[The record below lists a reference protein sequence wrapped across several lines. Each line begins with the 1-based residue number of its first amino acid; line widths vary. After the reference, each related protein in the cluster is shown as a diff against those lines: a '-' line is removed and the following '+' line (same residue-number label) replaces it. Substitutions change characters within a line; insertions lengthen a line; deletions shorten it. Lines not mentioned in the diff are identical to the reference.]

1 MKTTLLT
8 EQASRSPEVN
18 DVVEA
23 LDAVGLADRAVRLGL
38 LRPEQADEAWD
49 ELGKRGGEA
58 GPFLRLMERRGYLTP
73 LQSQKLLKNESDGYF
88 LGGYRLLYKIASGS
102 FGRVYRA
109 DDPSTGRIVA
119 VKVLRKKWSENK
131 HTIDLFERE
140 GRVGMSLQHPNIV
153 EILAVNQ
160 DRTTKQYF
168 MVMEFVEGGNL
179 RDFLRIR
186 KKLEPGE
193 ALKILEET
201 TAGLA
206 FAFSKGITHRD
217 MKTTNVLISS
227 QGVAK
232 LVDFGLADVVDRQS
246 TRTMPGEDEIEV
258 DRTVDY
264 AGLERATG
272 APHGDT
278 RSDIFFLG
286 CVAYQLLTGRS
297 PLEWSK
303 NVNQRMQKE
312 RFLNI
317 PPMGQDE
324 VKAPASV
331 FRLIETMMKLN
342 PDERYQT
349 PNQLLESIRDVRRE
363 LAGGTTPGSKGKKSG
378 PFTLFLVERDE
389 RLQDLLREKLKEKGY
404 KVLIAGDPQRALD
417 RFRQNPFDVF
427 IVDAA
432 TTGPMGLLAFE
443 TVIRD
448 AQRQD
453 MGIGGILILS
463 TEQAD
468 KAPAFAEFPNVEIL
482 VQPVKYKELLLKIR
496 ELLERS

>member
-1 MKTTLLT
+1 MD
-8 EQASRSPEVN
+8 SV
-18 DVVEA
+18 
-23 LDAVGLADRAVRLGL
+23 DAVAIADRAVRLGL
-38 LRPEQADEAWD
+38 IRPEQADDAWL

-58 GPFLRLMERRGYLTP
+58 QAFLRAMEKRGHLTP
-73 LQSQKLLKNESDGYF
+73 FQSQKLLKNDTEGYF

-109 DDPSTGRIVA
+109 DDPSTGRVFAI
-119 VKVLRKKWSENK
+119 KVLRQRWSEKK

-140 GRVGMSLQHPNIV
+140 GRMGITLQHPNIV

-160 DRTTKQYF
+160 DRATKQYY

-179 RDFLRIR
+179 RDFLRSR
-186 KKLEPGE
+186 KKLEPAE
-193 ALKILEET
+193 ALKVIEEI
-201 TAGLA
+201 ADGLA

-217 MKTTNVLISS
+217 MKTTNVLISTAK
-227 QGVAK
+227 VAK
-232 LVDFGLADVVDRQS
+232 LVDFGLADVVDRNAPRGGGP
-246 TRTMPGEDEIEV
+246 TDDDVEV

-297 PLEWSK
+297 PIVWSK
-303 NVNQRMQKE
+303 DVSQRMQKE

-317 PPMGQDE
+317 PPMTAEE
-324 VKAPASV
+324 VKGPPSV
-331 FRLIETMMKLN
+331 FRLVEMMMKLN

-349 PNQLLESIRDVRRE
+349 PTQLLEAIRDVRRE
-363 LAGGTTPGSKGKKSG
+363 VEGGGAGGANGKKAG
-378 PFTLFLVERDE
+378 PHTIFLVEKEE

-427 IVDAA
+427 VVDAA
-432 TTGPMGLLAFE
+432 TTGDDGLLAFE
-443 TVIRD
+443 TVMRD
-448 AQRQD
+448 AQRQHRNVV
-453 MGIGGILILS
+453 GILLVS
-463 TEQAD
+463 TEQSKQTASL
-468 KAPAFAEFPNVEIL
+468 ASFPNVAIL
-482 VQPVKYKELLLKIR
+482 VQPVKFKELLGKIR
-496 ELLERS
+496 QLLSEPTTNPTH

>member
-1 MKTTLLT
+1 MD
-8 EQASRSPEVN
+8 SV
-18 DVVEA
+18 
-23 LDAVGLADRAVRLGL
+23 DAVTIADRAVRLGL
-38 LRPEQADEAWD
+38 LRPEQAEEAWL
-49 ELGKRGGEA
+49 ELGKRGGEPSA
-58 GPFLRLMERRGYLTP
+58 FLRLMEKRGHLTP
-73 LQSQKLLKNESDGYF
+73 FQSQKLLKNDADGYF

-109 DDPSTGRIVA
+109 DDPATGRVYAI
-119 VKVLRKKWSENK
+119 KVLRQRWSEK
-131 HTIDLFERE
+131 RKTIELFERE
-140 GRVGMSLQHPNIV
+140 GRVGISLQHPNIV

-160 DRTTKQYF
+160 DRASKQYF

-186 KKLEPGE
+186 KKLEPAE
-193 ALKILEET
+193 ALKIIEEIT
-201 TAGLA
+201 DGLA

-227 QGVAK
+227 GKVAK
-232 LVDFGLADVVDRQS
+232 LVDFGLADVVDRNAAA
-246 TRTMPGEDEIEV
+246 RGAPGDDDIEV

-286 CVAYQLLTGRS
+286 CVAFQLLTGRS
-297 PLEWSK
+297 PIVWSK
-303 NVNQRMQKE
+303 DVSQRMQKE

-317 PPMGQDE
+317 KPMSPDE
-324 VKAPASV
+324 VKAPPSV
-331 FRLIETMMKLN
+331 FRLVETMMKLN

-349 PNQLLESIRDVRRE
+349 PAQLLEAIRDIRRE
-363 LAGGTTPGSKGKKSG
+363 LAGGEPGAKGKSG
-378 PFTLFLVERDE
+378 PYTIFFVEKEE
-389 RLQDLLREKLKEKGY
+389 RLQDLLRDKLKEKGF

-432 TTGPMGLLAFE
+432 TTGDDGLMAFE
-443 TVIRD
+443 KVMRD
-448 AQRQD
+448 SQRQNCN
-453 MGIGGILILS
+453 MGGILLLS
-463 TEQAD
+463 PEQTKQA
-468 KAPAFAEFPNVEIL
+468 AALASFPKVEIL
-482 VQPVKYKELLLKIR
+482 VQPVKFKDMLGKIR
-496 ELLERS
+496 DLLARE